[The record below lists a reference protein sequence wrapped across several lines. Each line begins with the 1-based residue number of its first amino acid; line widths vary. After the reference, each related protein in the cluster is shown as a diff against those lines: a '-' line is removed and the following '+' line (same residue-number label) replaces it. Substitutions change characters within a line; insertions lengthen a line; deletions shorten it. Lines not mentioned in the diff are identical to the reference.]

1 LKIKNRKNERVVYEV
16 LLTIKALWRVRAEL
30 FKFAVASPQLAN

>member
-16 LLTIKALWRVRAEL
+16 LLTIKAPWRVRTGP